1 MSSEQILRALLQF
14 DISLLEKVLSVALP
28 NACCITCAVHAL
40 LQRFN
45 LPYIILSLVLGWQTH
60 QYRSLSLGVGR
71 RTRPIDV
78 QDCRWFVAI
87 ESVAIGASSGD
98 VPACKSGLSALVKS
112 RAIIRVLI
120 CIVSASNAL
129 SVRDVLHAQFFEAT
143 VCCNTTIQHNRVWLQ
158 TNDENSTPTRSGFKN
173 SFSRQ
178 KRSAVDKFS
187 RTN

>member
-1 MSSEQILRALLQF
+1 MTSEQILRALLQF
-14 DISLLEKVLSVALP
+14 DISLLEKVLSIALP

-40 LQRFN
+40 LQRFT
-45 LPYIILSLVLGWQTH
+45 LPLHHSFLGPRLADAPVPVSEPWRGNTH
-60 QYRSLSLGVGR
+60 GTHRCAGLPMVR
-71 RTRPIDV
+71 CNRDV
-78 QDCRWFVAI
+78 TV
-87 ESVAIGASSGD
+87 GASSGD
-98 VPACKSGLSALVKS
+98 VPACKSGLSALAKP

-143 VCCNTTIQHNRVWLQ
+143 VCCNTTIQHNRVWIQ

-173 SFSRQ
+173 SFSRL